1 VSDRIK
7 KLMAVRL
14 HRRNVTVGDLD
25 ATVVANALKDTGLTP
40 QTADDIYYLTSL
52 AKFDDRFVIPAAH
65 REQAIEM
72 MEFTGDVKGNTGFGF
87 KAGTAERG
95 P

>member
-1 VSDRIK
+1 
-7 KLMAVRL
+7 MRL